1 MSVSCAVLCASRK
14 LLSRAHLVAET
25 LGGDDGD
32 LVAYSLVGLEIEREL
47 GVVSL
52 DNDLG
57 GLLDCLLF
65 VVSMTVQ

>member
-1 MSVSCAVLCASRK
+1 MSVSYAVLCASWQ
-14 LLSRAHLVAET
+14 LLSRVHLVAET

-32 LVAYSLVGLEIEREL
+32 LITYSLVGLEVEREL
-47 GVVSL
+47 GVVSF